1 MLPSHDDMVL
11 NILAFYAEATP
22 AERAEGMAWYTTA
35 LEAAQNIAARTGLS
49 VEVVVA
55 VIAVLSPQKEWNENL
70 AWAAEVCEAHVAG
83 LSLPRRGLGNSLR
96 RAAIALS
103 GDLSDVDRAVGSPK
117 VREFYRSILGRP
129 SAACVDR
136 HALRI
141 VAGDPL
147 STPPAMTDARYRLA
161 ADAYREAGR
170 ELGVAARHVQAV
182 TWGVC
187 KRMRETAGSY
197 DALPAWWRRPAGVL
211 AAAS

>member
-1 MLPSHDDMVL
+1 MLPTHDDMVL

-22 AERAEGMAWYTTA
+22 AERADGMAWYTTA
-35 LEAAQNIAARTGLS
+35 LESAQNIAARTGLA
-49 VEVVVA
+49 VDIVVA
-55 VIAVLSPQKEWNENL
+55 VIAVLSPQKEWNSNI

-83 LSLPRRGLGNSLR
+83 RPLPRRGLGNSIR

-103 GDLSDVDRAVGSPK
+103 GDLSDVTRAAGSLK
-117 VREFYRSILGRP
+117 VREFYLSILGRP

-141 VAGDPL
+141 VAGDAL
-147 STPPAMTDARYRLA
+147 SVPVAMTDARYRLA

-170 ELGVAARHVQAV
+170 ELGIAARHVQAV

-187 KRMRETAGSY
+187 KRMRESAG
-197 DALPAWWRRPAGVL
+197 DAPSALTRSVEGVL
-211 AAAS
+211 VGAS